1 MSDNEDKGETSV
13 VTAVKSPFLFIE
25 HLKTFFYGEE
35 LVSEGEA
42 RFGDPWVFNMTTVY
56 QTTFSPEGIM
66 IQMTQNFFNFLVS
79 TMFWLSFLPFYER
92 LFPIFD
98 MEHNNE
104 TNVAEEESNFSY
116 KFSLDKFERQFA
128 GRSGTS
134 SREFKT
140 SGKTF
145 ELSFGRF
152 AKLLRAFADF
162 IEGIQG

>member
-1 MSDNEDKGETSV
+1 
-13 VTAVKSPFLFIE
+13 VTKVKSPFLFIE

-42 RFGDPWVFNMTTVY
+42 RFGDPWFFNMTTVY

-66 IQMTQNFFNFLVS
+66 IQMTQNFFNFFVS

-98 MEHNNE
+98 MDHNNE
-104 TNVAEEESNFSY
+104 TSVKENNFSY
-116 KFSLDKFERQFA
+116 KFSLDKFEQQYADHATAAPRD
-128 GRSGTS
+128 
-134 SREFKT
+134 FKP

-152 AKLLRAFADF
+152 AKLLRAFANF
-162 IEGIQG
+162 IEGIKE